1 MATVASSTFLA
12 IVIALHAGAAAKL
25 SLDDPLDP
33 HLRAALACVPH
44 ADQRG
49 RAPAEIRNRKGGS
62 QPAESEGPPSPA
74 RKRGGQGVD
83 SDRIPATGADS
94 GAGNAADP
102 IPEVDHEPRPA

>member
-1 MATVASSTFLA
+1 MATVASSTFPA

-33 HLRAALACVPH
+33 HPRAALAGVPH

-49 RAPAEIRNRKGGS
+49 RDPAEIRNRKSGGK
-62 QPAESEGPPSPA
+62 PAESEAPPSPA
-74 RKRGGQGVD
+74 GNGGASGVD

-94 GAGNAADP
+94 GAGNAADL
-102 IPEVDHEPRPA
+102 IPEVDHEPRPV